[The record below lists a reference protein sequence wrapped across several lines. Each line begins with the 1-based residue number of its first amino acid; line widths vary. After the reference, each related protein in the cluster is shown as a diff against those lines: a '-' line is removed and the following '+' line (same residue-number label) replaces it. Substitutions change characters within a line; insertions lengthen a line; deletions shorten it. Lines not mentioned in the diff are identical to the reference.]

1 MMIVI
6 SYFLLKKC
14 IEMHKEDLVF
24 DTEVDIMTKVSLVT
38 GGTSG
43 LGLQLVRDLM
53 MEGYKVYSLSRN
65 KNATELPEVSYLYG
79 DVSDIKTLED
89 AYDIIDKNEG
99 KLDVLINNAGI
110 IYPGGVEKLGIDEW
124 NKMFAVN
131 VNGSFYEV
139 KTLLPLLKTSENAN
153 VINVSSISSQM
164 TGSSI
169 AYSACKAALDMM
181 TKSMAKELASYKIRV
196 NSINPGIVNTG
207 FQIHNELMTEKEYQ
221 EFLKEIIKTYPF
233 GIGEA
238 KDISNLIC
246 FLISEDAKWI
256 TGSNYIIDGG
266 RSINI

>member
-14 IEMHKEDLVF
+14 IEMHS
-24 DTEVDIMTKVSLVT
+24 MAKVSLVT

-43 LGLQLVRDLM
+43 LGLQLVRDLVM
-53 MEGYKVYSLSRN
+53 ADYKVYSLSRN
-65 KNATELPEVSYLYG
+65 ESTTELPEVSYLYG
-79 DVSDIKTLED
+79 DVSDIKTFENT
-89 AYDIIDKNEG
+89 YEIINTNEG
-99 KLDVLINNAGI
+99 KLDILVNNAGI
-110 IYPGGVEKLGIDEW
+110 IYPGGVEKLELDEW
-124 NKMFAVN
+124 DKMFAIN
-131 VNGSFYEV
+131 VNGIFYAV
-139 KTLLPLLKTSENAN
+139 KTLLPLLKNSENASI
-153 VINVSSISSQM
+153 INVSSISSQM

-169 AYSACKAALDMM
+169 AYSACKSAVDMI

-196 NSINPGIVNTG
+196 NSVNPGIINTG
-207 FQIHNELMTEKEYQ
+207 FQVHNGLMTENEYQ
-221 EFLKEIIKTYPF
+221 EFLREISKTYPL

-238 KDISNLIC
+238 TDVSNLIC

>member
-14 IEMHKEDLVF
+14 IEMHS
-24 DTEVDIMTKVSLVT
+24 MTKVSLVT

-43 LGLQLVRDLM
+43 LGLQLVKDLVIA
-53 MEGYKVYSLSRN
+53 GYKVYSLSRN
-65 KNATELPEVSYLYG
+65 KDAIELPEVSYLYG
-79 DVSDIKTLED
+79 DVSDIRTLED
-89 AYDIIDKNEG
+89 TYETINKNEG

-110 IYPGGVEKLGIDEW
+110 IYSGGVDKLGIDEW

-131 VNGSFYEV
+131 VNGSFYAV
-139 KTLLPLLKTSENAN
+139 KTLLPLLKNSENAS

-169 AYSACKAALDMM
+169 AYSACEAALDMM
-181 TKSMAKELASYKIRV
+181 TRSMAKEFASYSIRV
-196 NSINPGIVNTG
+196 NSVNPGIINTG
-207 FQIHNELMTEKEYQ
+207 FQVHNELMTEKEYQ
-221 EFLKEIIKTYPF
+221 EFLKEISKTYPL

-238 KDISNLIC
+238 KDVSNLIC
-246 FLISEDAKWI
+246 FLISEDAKLI
-256 TGSNYIIDGG
+256 TGSNYVIDGG

>member
-1 MMIVI
+1 MKRIA
-6 SYFLLKKC
+6 
-14 IEMHKEDLVF
+14 
-24 DTEVDIMTKVSLVT
+24 LVT

-43 LGLQLVRDLM
+43 LGLQLVRDLVSAN
-53 MEGYKVYSLSRN
+53 YKVYSLSRKEDAIN
-65 KNATELPEVSYLYG
+65 QLKKELPEVVCLCG
-79 DVSDIKTLED
+79 DVSDMSVLMN
-89 AYDIIDKNEG
+89 AYETIEQNDG

-110 IYPGGVEKLGIDEW
+110 IYPGGVEKLEVDEW

-131 VNGSFYEV
+131 VNGVFYSV
-139 KTLLPLLKTSENAN
+139 KAFLPLLKKSENAN

-169 AYSACKAALDMM
+169 AYSACKAAVDMM

-196 NSINPGIVNTG
+196 NSVNPGIISTG
-207 FQIHNELMTEKEYQ
+207 FQIHNELMTEKEYPG
-221 EFLKEIIKTYPF
+221 FLSEISKTYPL

-238 KDISNLIC
+238 KDVSNLIC